1 MNISR
6 GPIGRLHAGE
16 SPGRRTT
23 ENQKYQENQKKND
36 KTIEQ
41 FSLPSFWPSAYMK
54 VLTEII

>member
-36 KTIEQ
+36 KKFETYVE
-41 FSLPSFWPSAYMK
+41 
-54 VLTEII
+54 